1 MEVRGIY
8 HDICALTG
16 IAPSDDALRRSIGLY
31 NDNRRAVDELYALR
45 ARAPH
50 LVPSDELYLLMRAG
64 NLLEVEEHTAMLDR
78 FLELAPSRGRQPLDN
93 IKVVATGLFCEQ
105 PPLGLIRSLEQ
116 AGCYIL
122 DDDWVLVARG
132 LKGPI
137 PTEGDPLEAIADA
150 YVFDGVPTP
159 FRYIG
164 DEKKGA
170 DLVARAQA
178 ADADGVIFAA
188 PSFCDPGLL
197 DRPMLQDALE
207 EAGIPHTSFLYAENA
222 GQFQAIRE
230 QTGAFSDSIKLWG
243 AA

>member
-1 MEVRGIY
+1 M
-8 HDICALTG
+8 
-16 IAPSDDALRRSIGLY
+16 
-31 NDNRRAVDELYALR
+31 
-45 ARAPH
+45 
-50 LVPSDELYLLMRAG
+50 
-64 NLLEVEEHTAMLDR
+64 
-78 FLELAPSRGRQPLDN
+78 
-93 IKVVATGLFCEQ
+93 
-105 PPLGLIRSLEQ
+105 
-116 AGCYIL
+116 
-122 DDDWVLVARG
+122 
-132 LKGPI
+132 
-137 PTEGDPLEAIADA
+137 
-150 YVFDGVPTP
+150 FDGVPTP